1 MSETIKTVPDKPKS
15 KIFEIGPWTFK
26 TPGNELVHI
35 DGHTLKLEDKISH
48 LLEALCRHRGEI
60 ISKEQLIGQVW
71 QGRELSEQTIPVA
84 ISKLRK
90 ALGDDINNPK
100 MLATIPRQGYQLL
113 PETSPTMLGRDSRWQ
128 ITPIKIAATLLVA
141 LGAAY
146 LWISSAQPDESP
158 NRIQFAN
165 SEKPGVIVTI
175 NDVRTTD
182 DKKEKIPLAIAI
194 SEMSS
199 YFLSQV
205 PDILVIRHWWNLD
218 APDPTGG
225 IFTRYGPA
233 TPVYSLKGTLIQ
245 DGTDDVV
252 SFVLSNP
259 KNDEII
265 WSGMHPVAAGS
276 YGLFPLFGTMLER
289 LQVAPITASY
299 APDETVSYWRARYF
313 MQLSNPGA
321 ARIAAGELSTL
332 LEESEITPAIR
343 VSAEALAA
351 RWKDNPDLVEQIAK
365 LSKRIE
371 QISDEQDPAQNHFAL
386 VDKASSFLFASSD
399 PKSAIV
405 LLEAALE
412 QAPGDHYALSL
423 LAEAKLMRGDS
434 QAAISAYKKAFR
446 LAPYAK
452 AYGSRLT
459 ELKNAQ

>member
-1 MSETIKTVPDKPKS
+1 MTEKPKS
-15 KIFEIGPWTFK
+15 MSFDIGPWIFK
-26 TPGNELVHI
+26 TPGNELVHT
-35 DGHTLKLEDKISH
+35 DGHKIKLEDKIAH
-48 LLEALCRHRGEI
+48 LLEALCRRRGHI
-60 ISKEQLIGQVW
+60 ISKEQLIEEVW
-71 QGRELSEQTIPVA
+71 QGRVLSEQTIPVA

-113 PETSPTMLGRDSRWQ
+113 PEFTAEATAQKSSWQNMPARLAVVLIVVLGIS
-128 ITPIKIAATLLVA
+128 
-141 LGAAY
+141 Y
-146 LWISSAQPDESP
+146 LWNGYGEKAVPD
-158 NRIQFAN
+158 RIQFSN

-175 NDVRTTD
+175 NDVRTAD
-182 DKKEKIPLAIAI
+182 GDKEKIPLAIAI

-205 PDILVIRHWWNLD
+205 PDFLVIRHWWNLD

-233 TPVYSLKGTLIQ
+233 TPVYSLKGTLIK
-245 DGTDDVV
+245 DGADDVV

-265 WSGMHPVAAGS
+265 WSGMHPVSSGS
-276 YGLFPLFGTMLER
+276 YGLFPMFATMLDR

-321 ARIAAGELSTL
+321 AGVAASELSSL
-332 LEESEITPAIR
+332 LKDEKTSPAIR

-351 RWKDNPDLVEQIAK
+351 RWKNNPELTEQITQ
-365 LSKRIE
+365 LSNRLD

-386 VDKASSFLFASSD
+386 VDKAASFLFESADS
-399 PKSAIV
+399 KSAIV

-423 LAEAKLMRGDS
+423 LAEAKLMRGDLE
-434 QAAISAYKKAFR
+434 AAIAAYEKAFR

-459 ELKNAQ
+459 ELKNTP

>member
-1 MSETIKTVPDKPKS
+1 MSDKPKS
-15 KIFEIGPWTFK
+15 ASFVIGPWAFK
-26 TPGNELVHI
+26 TPGNELVHS
-35 DGHTLKLEDKISH
+35 DGHRLKLEDKIAH
-48 LLEALCRHRGEI
+48 LLEALCTQRGDI
-60 ISKEQLIGQVW
+60 ISKEQLIDQVW

-113 PETSPTMLGRDSRWQ
+113 PEANERTAQQKKWRPLG
-128 ITPIKIAATLLVA
+128 PVGFAVLLIAI
-141 LGAAY
+141 LGVVY
-146 LWISSAQPDESP
+146 LWNTTATQNTAPD
-158 NRIQFAN
+158 RIQFAN

-175 NDVRTTD
+175 NDVRTSGGD
-182 DKKEKIPLAIAI
+182 REKIPLAIAI

-199 YFLSQV
+199 YYLSQV

-225 IFTRYGPA
+225 IYTRHGPS
-233 TPVYSLKGTLIQ
+233 TPVYSLKGTLIK
-245 DGTDDVV
+245 DGADDVV

-265 WSGMHPVAAGS
+265 WSGMHPVTAGS
-276 YGLFPLFGTMLER
+276 FGLFPLFGTMLDR
-289 LQVAPITASY
+289 LQVDPITASY

-321 ARIAAGELSTL
+321 ARIAASELSSL
-332 LEESEITPAIR
+332 LAKEEISPAIR
-343 VSAEALAA
+343 VLAEALAA
-351 RWKDNPDLVEQIAK
+351 RWKDNPDMVDQITQLTTR
-365 LSKRIE
+365 LSRL
-371 QISDEQDPAQNHFAL
+371 SDLQAPAQNHFAL
-386 VDKASSFLFASSD
+386 VDKASAFLFDSAD
-399 PKSAIV
+399 TKSAIV

-423 LAEAKLMRGDS
+423 LAEAKLMRGDTE
-434 QAAISAYKKAFR
+434 AAIAAYEKAFR

-452 AYGSRLT
+452 AYGSRLS
-459 ELKNAQ
+459 ELKNTQIAQ